1 MLPQARAP
9 HPGEIAIIDLSD
21 IDSPDP
27 ARRARLAQEVA
38 RASKEVGFF
47 YIVNHGIEAASVQR
61 MFDVAK
67 DFFDL
72 PEADKME
79 VAIARSPLFRGYIP
93 SNHIGVDQKLKA
105 NLQEAF
111 QIHLDLPANDPDVV
125 AGKPMHG
132 PNPWP
137 SAMPSLKP
145 DMTAYQQQLWA
156 LGQKML
162 PLFAQGLGLPE
173 DAFSPYF
180 TKPMIMLRVLHYPPQ
195 APDDSTESI
204 GTRAHTDTGV
214 FTILAQDEVGGL
226 EILTKGGEWITVP
239 PIPGSYVVNIGE
251 MMKAWSDA
259 IFSSTPHRVVNRYG
273 LERYSVPFFVNPDYD
288 TVFRPLVQNP
298 EPTDLPQFHS
308 SLDRTKN
315 IKIGEWMVELYSRIY
330 PSPYKTAAAAQ

>member
-9 HPGEIAIIDLSD
+9 TRARLRSSTSPTSTAPTRPG
-21 IDSPDP
+21 
-27 ARRARLAQEVA
+27 ARLAQEVA

-111 QIHLDLPANDPDVV
+111 QIHLDLPANDPDVL

-162 PLFAQGLGLPE
+162 PLFALGLGLPE
-173 DAFSPYF
+173 NAFSP
-180 TKPMIMLRVLHYPPQ
+180 TSP
-195 APDDSTESI
+195 
-204 GTRAHTDTGV
+204 
-214 FTILAQDEVGGL
+214 
-226 EILTKGGEWITVP
+226 
-239 PIPGSYVVNIGE
+239 
-251 MMKAWSDA
+251 
-259 IFSSTPHRVVNRYG
+259 
-273 LERYSVPFFVNPDYD
+273 
-288 TVFRPLVQNP
+288 
-298 EPTDLPQFHS
+298 
-308 SLDRTKN
+308 
-315 IKIGEWMVELYSRIY
+315 SR
-330 PSPYKTAAAAQ
+330 